1 MVTIPKV
8 KFGKFTDFIQSNEF
22 IAVGSAVLL
31 TPVILGTVT
40 ALISR
45 FPVLRDN
52 FAIGMAIAGF
62 VIILIAS
69 MFSGMV
75 RSIVLGLAAGVLLT
89 AIQSTS
95 TAQGLLARLGGASN

>member
-1 MVTIPKV
+1 M
-8 KFGKFTDFIQSNEF
+8 

-45 FPVLRDN
+45 FPLLRDN
-52 FAIGMAIAGF
+52 FAIGMTVAAF
-62 VIILIAS
+62 AIILIAS
-69 MFSGMV
+69 MFSGVM

-89 AIQSTS
+89 AIQQTS
-95 TAQGLLARLGGASN
+95 VAQGLLSRLGGN